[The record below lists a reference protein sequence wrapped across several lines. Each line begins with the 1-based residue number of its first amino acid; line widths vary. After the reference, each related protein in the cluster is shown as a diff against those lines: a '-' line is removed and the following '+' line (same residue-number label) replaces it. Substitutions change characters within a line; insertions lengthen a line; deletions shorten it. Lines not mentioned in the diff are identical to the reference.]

1 MFQTAMALARKREQ
15 EQQQQQRKSAS
26 GSGKK
31 ASFPRVATKAPPV
44 SQPPGAWKLPVVP
57 STLKGRTTT
66 PSQPTAPAKPSVPT
80 PTPPKVQ
87 APVARKPS
95 GVKPL
100 PLPTSTPITEPKK
113 LTGVKAMAKQWEA
126 ATQPTGTVPQKP
138 KPGITSTQPKQVE
151 ISQKPRTGTTPIAS
165 VKPKKFAEAVVN
177 SEFAREFR
185 KWIGAKL
192 SQPLPAIFEWS
203 NGESQEYCIGYVI
216 GLGTDKVVELINDTR
231 YTKSWLLTLVL
242 LYADDQFIDH
252 VFNQA
257 TLSNIVL
264 GDTAWDASLACR
276 PDKFIYVL
284 KKIPRERQDHYLARV
299 VELFEENRIE
309 CVEPLVSAIENEASF
324 DQEWKDAIIKLAF
337 IEGSKPAQDERSAFI
352 MKYFDHPAVDAEAYA
367 LAMGCSFLGI
377 KVSRNRF
384 FTDY

>member
-1 MFQTAMALARKREQ
+1 
-15 EQQQQQRKSAS
+15 
-26 GSGKK
+26 
-31 ASFPRVATKAPPV
+31 
-44 SQPPGAWKLPVVP
+44 
-57 STLKGRTTT
+57 
-66 PSQPTAPAKPSVPT
+66 
-80 PTPPKVQ
+80 
-87 APVARKPS
+87 
-95 GVKPL
+95 
-100 PLPTSTPITEPKK
+100 
-113 LTGVKAMAKQWEA
+113 MAKQWEA

-151 ISQKPRTGTTPIAS
+151 ISQKPRTGTIPIAS

-192 SQPLPAIFEWS
+192 SQPLPAIFGWS
-203 NGESQEYCIGYVI
+203 DRESQEYCIGYVI

-264 GDTAWDASLACR
+264 GDTAWDAFLACR

-284 KKIPRERQDHYLARV
+284 KKIPREHQDHYLARV
-299 VELFEENRIE
+299 VELFEKNRIE

-337 IEGSKPAQDERSAFI
+337 IEGSEPAQDERSAFI
-352 MKYFDHPAVDAEAYA
+352 MKYFDHPAVDAETYA
-367 LAMGCSFLGI
+367 IAMGNSFFGDQSLKKPLFYRLLMGADKNDLARFKEEVRNLDLPDAEEAELI
-377 KVSRNRF
+377 AEVEVAEAMVSNEGRHEQWRKKRSEAIREALDTLDSQKPF
-384 FTDY
+384 PKDPIEIMDQYAS